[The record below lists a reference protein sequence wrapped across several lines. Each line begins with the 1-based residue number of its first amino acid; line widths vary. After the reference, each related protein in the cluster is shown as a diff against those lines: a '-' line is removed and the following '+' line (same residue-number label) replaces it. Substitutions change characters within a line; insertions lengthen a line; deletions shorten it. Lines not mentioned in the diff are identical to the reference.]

1 MPETHSGSPR
11 EIVWAYLHDTPFED
25 LFYAPIP
32 FSIPASARFEHT
44 HILGGIGH
52 GKTQLLQTLM
62 LADFDAENRPAVVA
76 IDSQGDMIRTLSRL
90 ARFDPAL
97 DDRLIVL
104 NPADYEW
111 PPDLFDS

>member
-1 MPETHSGSPR
+1 
-11 EIVWAYLHDTPFED
+11 
-25 LFYAPIP
+25 
-32 FSIPASARFEHT
+32 
-44 HILGGIGH
+44 
-52 GKTQLLQTLM
+52 M
-62 LADFDAENRPAVVA
+62 LADFDTENRPAVVA